1 MDTSKTLLFTIAL
14 LAGAAG
20 ASWAGQ
26 DAAAATAGPVSLSV
40 LGGASAGSGNAGAT
54 AGLAIGYDFNDRV
67 SLEGRG
73 VYLDRGPGQMGFDL
87 NASLLVDLL
96 TGRKVSPYVAVGG
109 GLYRAS
115 FNLGNQSLFGMM
127 ASGVPAGSQLVPLQ
141 SGQGWGAVPGAGMM
155 GGWPTGQSFGP
166 GWMMGG
172 FDWNNSAV
180 TGPTFAG
187 SQMPMFYARRM
198 GAFTAPGD
206 GRWHMQGF
214 TDPAVSFGGGVNIA
228 LTDSL
233 YVRPDFRALTIIGG
247 GDTYTIGSATFSL
260 GYRF

>member
-14 LAGAAG
+14 LTGAAT
-20 ASWAGQ
+20 ASWARQGP
-26 DAAAATAGPVSLSV
+26 AVATEGPVSLSV
-40 LGGASAGSGNAGAT
+40 LGGASAGSGNAGAA

-73 VYLDRGPGQMGFDL
+73 VYLDRGVGQMALDL
-87 NASLLVDLL
+87 NGSLLVNLL
-96 TGRKVSPYVAVGG
+96 TGRRVAPYVAAGG
-109 GLYRAS
+109 GLYRAM
-115 FNLGNQSLFGMM
+115 FDLANQRLFGMM
-127 ASGVPAGSQLVPLQ
+127 ASGVPAGSQLVPLE
-141 SGQGWGAVPGAGMM
+141 SGQGWGAMPGAGMM
-155 GGWPTGQSFGP
+155 GGWPAGQSFGP

-172 FDWNNSAV
+172 FGWNNSTV

-187 SQMPMFYARRM
+187 NQMPMFYARRM
-198 GAFTAPGD
+198 GALTTPGD

-214 TDPAVSFGGGVNIA
+214 TDPAVSFGGGVNVA